1 MEKKTLPE
9 NLAAVLTPAAVQDR
23 PIRLMFQD
31 EARFGR
37 MARIRR
43 CWAPAPLR
51 PTVRNGYEREFTYVY
66 GAVSPQEGQ
75 LDWSLSEKMNTAQMN
90 GFLLQVSQAHAQ
102 EFIVMV
108 VDGAS
113 SHKAKELVVP
123 ENIRLI
129 RLPGYSPELNP
140 EEHIWDE
147 VREKAFPNLVLDSM
161 DLVVARLK
169 AELSVLAAEPDR
181 VRSITAWPWVVSL
194 NLKAN

>member
-9 NLAAVLTPAAVQDR
+9 KLETLLTAEAVGER

-51 PTVRNGYEREFTYVY
+51 PTVRNGYERQFTYVY
-66 GAVSPQEGQ
+66 GAVSPLQGQ
-75 LDWSLSEKMNTAQMN
+75 LDWSLSPKMNTEQMK
-90 GFLLQVSQAHAQ
+90 GFLLQVSQSHPD

-113 SHKAKELVVP
+113 SHKAKELSVP
-123 ENIRLI
+123 ENIRLLS
-129 RLPGYSPELNP
+129 LPGYSPELNP

-147 VREKAFPNLVLDSM
+147 LREKAFPNAVLDDM
-161 DLVVARLK
+161 DLVVQRLK
-169 AELSVLAAEPDR
+169 EGMNGLAADADR
-181 VRSITAWPWVVSL
+181 IRRISAWP
-194 NLKAN
+194 

>member
-9 NLAAVLTPAAVQDR
+9 ELETLLTAEAVGER

-51 PTVRNGYEREFTYVY
+51 PTVRNGYERQFTYVY
-66 GAVSPQEGQ
+66 GAVSPLQGQ
-75 LDWSLSEKMNTAQMN
+75 LDWSLSPKMNTEQMK
-90 GFLLQVSQAHAQ
+90 GFLLQVSQSHPD

-113 SHKAKELVVP
+113 SHKAKELSVP
-123 ENIRLI
+123 ENIRLLS
-129 RLPGYSPELNP
+129 LPGYSPELNP

-147 VREKAFPNLVLDSM
+147 LREKAFPNAVLDDM
-161 DLVVARLK
+161 DLVVQRLK
-169 AELSVLAAEPDR
+169 EGMNGLAADADR
-181 VRSITAWPWVVSL
+181 IRRISAWPWIVSL
-194 NLKAN
+194 NLTAT

>member
-9 NLAAVLTPAAVQDR
+9 KLAVVLTDEAVRGR
-23 PIRLMFQD
+23 PVRLIFQD

-51 PTVRNGYEREFTYVY
+51 PMVRNGYERQFTYVY
-66 GAVSPQEGQ
+66 GGVSPMEGQ
-75 LDWSLSEKMNTAQMN
+75 LDWSLSAQMN
-90 GFLLQVSQAHAQ
+90 TVQMNAFLEQVSQAHPE

-113 SHKAKELVVP
+113 SHKAKDLVVP

-129 RLPGYSPELNP
+129 SLPAYSPELNP
-140 EEHIWDE
+140 QEHIWDE
-147 VREKAFPNLVLDSM
+147 VREKAFPNLVLDEMS
-161 DLVVARLK
+161 VVVERLK
-169 AELSVLAAEPDR
+169 EEMNNLAADDKR
-181 VRSITAWPWVVSL
+181 VQSITAWPWINSL
-194 NLKAN
+194 NMNAN

>member
-9 NLAAVLTPAAVQDR
+9 ELATLLTAEVVRER

-51 PTVRNGYEREFTYVY
+51 PIVCNGYEREFTYVY
-66 GAVSPQEGQ
+66 GGVSPLQGQ
-75 LDWSLSEKMNTAQMN
+75 LDWSLSEKMNTVQMSL
-90 GFLLQVSQAHAQ
+90 FLSQVSQAHPA
-102 EFIVMV
+102 ELIIMV
-108 VDGAS
+108 LDGAS
-113 SHKAKELVVP
+113 SHKGKELIVP

-140 EEHIWDE
+140 QEHIWDE
-147 VREKAFPNLVLDSM
+147 VREKAFPNLVLDQM
-161 DLVVARLK
+161 ALVVERLRN
-169 AELSVLAAEPDR
+169 EMSNLASDADR
-181 VRSITAWPWVVSL
+181 VRGIAAWPWIVSI

>member
-1 MEKKTLPE
+1 VEKKTLPQE
-9 NLAAVLTPAAVQDR
+9 LAAVLTAEAVRER

-51 PTVRNGYEREFTYVY
+51 PVVFNGYEREFTYLY
-66 GAVSPQEGQ
+66 GGVSTLHGQ
-75 LDWSLSEKMNTAQMN
+75 LDWSLSDKMNTAQMAA
-90 GFLLQVSQAHAQ
+90 FLSQVSQAHAQ
-102 EFIVMV
+102 DFIVMV

-113 SHKAKELVVP
+113 SHKAKELIVP
-123 ENIRLI
+123 ENVRLI

-140 EEHIWDE
+140 QEHIWDE
-147 VREKAFPNLVLDSM
+147 VREKAFPNLVLDQM
-161 DLVVARLK
+161 AVVIERLK
-169 AELSVLAAEPDR
+169 SGMSAIAADAER
-181 VRSITAWPWVVSL
+181 VRRITAWPWVISL

>member
-9 NLAAVLTPAAVQDR
+9 KLATTLTGQAVAGR

-43 CWAPAPLR
+43 CWSPAPLR
-51 PTVRNGYEREFTYVY
+51 PVVCNGYEREFTYVY
-66 GAVSPQEGQ
+66 GGVSPLQGE
-75 LDWSLSEKMNTAQMN
+75 LDWSLSDKMNTAQMSA
-90 GFLLQVSQAHAQ
+90 FLSQVSQAHPQ

-123 ENIRLI
+123 ENVRLI
-129 RLPGYSPELNP
+129 GLPGYSPELNP
-140 EEHIWDE
+140 QEHIWDE
-147 VREKAFPNLVLDSM
+147 VREKAFPNLVLDQM
-161 DLVVARLK
+161 ALVVERLK
-169 AELSVLAAEPDR
+169 NGMSTLAADTDR
-181 VRSITAWPWVVSL
+181 VRRITAWPWIIGL

>member
-1 MEKKTLPE
+1 VEKKTLPE
-9 NLAAVLTPAAVQDR
+9 KLETLLTAEAVGER

-51 PTVRNGYEREFTYVY
+51 PTVRNGYERQFTYVY
-66 GAVSPQEGQ
+66 GAVSPLQGQ
-75 LDWSLSEKMNTAQMN
+75 LDWSLSPKMNTEQMK
-90 GFLLQVSQAHAQ
+90 GFLLQVSQSHPD

-113 SHKAKELVVP
+113 SHKAKELSVP
-123 ENIRLI
+123 ENIRL
-129 RLPGYSPELNP
+129 LSLSGYSPELNP

-147 VREKAFPNLVLDSM
+147 LREKAFPNAVLDDM
-161 DLVVARLK
+161 DLVVQRLK
-169 AELSVLAAEPDR
+169 EGMNGLAADADR
-181 VRSITAWPWVVSL
+181 IRRITAWPWIISL
-194 NLKAN
+194 NLTAT

>member
-9 NLAAVLTPAAVQDR
+9 KLATVLSAETVRER
-23 PIRLMFQD
+23 PVRLMFQD

-43 CWAPAPLR
+43 CWSPAPLR
-51 PTVRNGYEREFTYVY
+51 PVVCNGYEREFTYVY
-66 GAVSPQEGQ
+66 GGVSPLQGQ
-75 LDWSLSEKMNTAQMN
+75 LDWSLSEKMNTTNMSA
-90 GFLLQVSQAHAQ
+90 FLSQVSQAHPE

-129 RLPGYSPELNP
+129 PLPGYSPELNP
-140 EEHIWDE
+140 QEHIWDE
-147 VREKAFPNLVLDSM
+147 VREKAFPNLVLDQM
-161 DLVVARLK
+161 ALVVERLK
-169 AELSVLAAEPDR
+169 QGMGGLAADAER
-181 VRSITAWPWVVSL
+181 VRGIAAWPWIVSL

>member
-9 NLAAVLTPAAVQDR
+9 KLATVLNAEVVRKR
-23 PIRLMFQD
+23 PVRLMFQD

-43 CWAPAPLR
+43 CWSPAPLR
-51 PTVRNGYEREFTYVY
+51 PVVCNGYEREFTYVY
-66 GAVSPQEGQ
+66 GGVSPLEGQ
-75 LDWSLSEKMNTAQMN
+75 LDWSLTEKMNTTNMSA
-90 GFLLQVSQAHAQ
+90 FLSQVSQAHSQ

-129 RLPGYSPELNP
+129 PLPGYSPELNP
-140 EEHIWDE
+140 QEHIWDE
-147 VREKAFPNLVLDSM
+147 VREKAFPNLVLDQM
-161 DLVVARLK
+161 ALVVERLK
-169 AELSVLAAEPDR
+169 HGMGSLAADAQR
-181 VRSITAWPWVVSL
+181 VRGITAWPWIVSL
-194 NLKAN
+194 NLKAH

>member
-161 DLVVARLK
+161 DLVVERLK

-181 VRSITAWPWVVSL
+181 VRSIAAWPWIVSL
-194 NLKAN
+194 NLNAN

>member
-66 GAVSPQEGQ
+66 GAVSPREGQ
-75 LDWSLSEKMNTAQMN
+75 LDWSLSQKMNTAQMN

-147 VREKAFPNLVLDSM
+147 VREKGFPNLLLDRM
-161 DLVVARLK
+161 ELVVARLK
-169 AELSVLAAEPDR
+169 AELSVRAAEPDR
-181 VRSITAWPWVVSL
+181 VRSITAWPWIVSL

>member
-9 NLAAVLTPAAVQDR
+9 ELATVLRAEAVRER
-23 PIRLMFQD
+23 PVRLMFQD

-51 PTVRNGYEREFTYVY
+51 PVVFNGYERQFTYVY
-66 GAVSPQEGQ
+66 GSVSPLQGD
-75 LDWSLSEKMNTAQMN
+75 LDWSLTQKMNTAQMTA
-90 GFLLQVSQAHAQ
+90 FLSQVSQAHPQ

-113 SHKAKELVVP
+113 SHKARDLIVP
-123 ENIRLI
+123 ENVRLI

-140 EEHIWDE
+140 QEHIWDE
-147 VREKAFPNLVLDSM
+147 VREKAFPNLVLDQM
-161 DLVVARLK
+161 ALVVERLRGG
-169 AELSVLAAEPDR
+169 LSGLAADADR
-181 VRSITAWPWVVSL
+181 IRRIAAWPWIVSL
-194 NLKAN
+194 NLKVN

>member
-9 NLAAVLTPAAVQDR
+9 KLETLLTAEAVGER

-37 MARIRR
+37 MARIPR

-51 PTVRNGYEREFTYVY
+51 PTVRNGYERQFTYVY
-66 GAVSPQEGQ
+66 GAVSPLQGQ
-75 LDWSLSEKMNTAQMN
+75 LDWSLSPKMNTEQMK
-90 GFLLQVSQAHAQ
+90 GFLLQVSQSHPD

-113 SHKAKELVVP
+113 SHKAKELSVP
-123 ENIRLI
+123 ENIRLLS
-129 RLPGYSPELNP
+129 LPGYSPELNP

-147 VREKAFPNLVLDSM
+147 LREKAFPNAVLDDM
-161 DLVVARLK
+161 DLVVQRLK
-169 AELSVLAAEPDR
+169 EGMNGLAADADR
-181 VRSITAWPWVVSL
+181 IRRISAWPWIVSL
-194 NLKAN
+194 NLNAH